1 MSREMRI
8 RPSQLISL
16 DADPLTV
23 FLFDR
28 AVTAFGEALLAEIKG
43 IEAKT
48 RKEAES
54 KTKSILRK
62 WLEDRRAGQT
72 SRRR

>member
-48 RKEAES
+48 KKEAES

>member
-1 MSREMRI
+1 MAREMRI

-16 DADPLTV
+16 DSDPLTV

>member
-43 IEAKT
+43 VEAKT
-48 RKEAES
+48 KKEAES

>member
-1 MSREMRI
+1 MSREMKI

-23 FLFDR
+23 FCFDR

-43 IEAKT
+43 IDAKT
-48 RKEAES
+48 KREAET

-62 WLEDRRAGQT
+62 WLEDRRAGRT